1 MRRLIVLFLLMTGP
15 AIAQYD
21 GPDWFN
27 PPGPDRIYL
36 PNYCPTAMFS
46 FHVERGLAGADLIQA
61 CHDWFD
67 RARVERVEQEE
78 RVDDLFEIIIDG
90 VGPVE

>member
-1 MRRLIVLFLLMTGP
+1 MRTLIAVFLLMTAP
-15 AIAQYD
+15 AAAQYD
-21 GPDWFN
+21 GPDWFD

-46 FHVERGLAGADLIQA
+46 FHVERGLAGDDLINA
-61 CHDWFD
+61 CHAWFD
-67 RARVERVEQEE
+67 RARAQRVEREQAVEE
-78 RVDDLFEIIIDG
+78 LLEIIIDS